1 MTLCA
6 ARWKRLDR
14 YRSIGEA
21 LGCLLFLFFSFIF
34 HFPFHF
40 RPHLSPP
47 SPSGPLLCLIINY
60 LHKYSIVL
68 SWALDILIISH
79 SLFPFDHTVLEKEKH
94 SQFHFLTLP
103 LRLQSTTAVLLMN
116 LAISSGSI
124 LLLLRLLL
132 FSCLLSRQTNPPKAK
147 ISINN
152 HLALY
157 YWALQWRASR
167 PNERTTL
174 YVIRYRLP
182 DKGRKR
188 EKERE
193 REREREK
200 EGKWKIYIRLADVL
214 KLIFP
219 SLHSLADV
227 WVCCLIEAVQ
237 RLMIVSRR

>member
-1 MTLCA
+1 MS
-6 ARWKRLDR
+6 
-14 YRSIGEA
+14 YRGHSI
-21 LGCLLFLFFSFIF
+21 FW
-34 HFPFHF
+34 
-40 RPHLSPP
+40 LS
-47 SPSGPLLCLIINY
+47 L
-60 LHKYSIVL
+60 
-68 SWALDILIISH
+68 SH
-79 SLFPFDHTVLEKEKH
+79 SLSPFDHTVLEKEKD

-124 LLLLRLLL
+124 LLLRLQLLL

-167 PNERTTL
+167 PNERTTF

-182 DKGRKR
+182 DKG
-188 EKERE
+188 
-193 REREREK
+193 REREK
-200 EGKWKIYIRLADVL
+200 EGKWKIYIRLADVP

-237 RLMIVSRR
+237 RLMIASGR